1 MLTRKH
7 YGYPTLS
14 QLDNIKPWKR
24 ERKKST
30 EKGNILKKMKKD
42 NMMRDL
48 GVSKF
53 IGKTSEVRIC
63 N

>member
-7 YGYPTLS
+7 YGYHTLS

-30 EKGNILKKMKKD
+30 EKGNIFTQLKKD
-42 NMMRDL
+42 NIMRDL
-48 GVSKF
+48 GFSKF
-53 IGKTSEVRIC
+53 IGKISEVRIC
-63 N
+63 K